1 MVKIAR
7 NSAEFRYEFSEGF
20 TDQRPVLVTEVGR
33 FSLNRTASGIVKFA
47 RNSTEF
53 RYEYVVTTQS

>member
-20 TDQRPVLVTEVGR
+20 TDQRPVLAQLPQPKHNIDI
-33 FSLNRTASGIVKFA
+33 F
-47 RNSTEF
+47 
-53 RYEYVVTTQS
+53 